1 MKTRSSR
8 NPSPPA
14 SPRRH
19 HRMDLPQGPHSL
31 VLRHW
36 LRHQAALYRDL
47 LLNIEA
53 TPRPGAIPVPVPVR
67 R

>member
-1 MKTRSSR
+1 MKVRSPR

-14 SPRRH
+14 PPRRH
-19 HRMDLPQGPHSL
+19 RRMDLPQGPHSL

-36 LRHQAALYRDL
+36 LRHQAALDRDP

-53 TPRPGAIPVPVPVR
+53 TPRPATVPVR